1 MSRVMRV
8 SVVMMREAKHERALD
23 GAAGV
28 GRLETGAHKVH
39 YRPRTAAVKGT
50 RPQCHLSQGG
60 SGRSFERRN
69 SGLNRREA
77 YLLP

>member
-8 SVVMMREAKHERALD
+8 SVLMMREAKHERALD

-39 YRPRTAAVKGT
+39 YRPLMAPVKGT
-50 RPQCHLSQGG
+50 RLQCHFSQGG
-60 SGRSFERRN
+60 SGRSLERRN
-69 SGLNRREA
+69 SGLNSRDE
-77 YLLP
+77 